1 MMSTESAGEPELSV
15 TLPPSLS
22 EWLDERAATLGMEP
36 EALLVQ
42 LLETHRSAAN
52 LDENWIETLEDRLED
67 VDARAERTDSRVDD
81 VETKLATNVED
92 VRERVLQLRDA
103 VEERAPAEHSHG
115 EFQSLADRI
124 EKLSAAVE
132 AVDSE
137 VQALEGIEES
147 VDRFGDDVESN
158 AGRIDTVENKLDRI
172 ARAVVARNRREAA
185 EADSE
190 ERLKEIRRDANRA
203 GSLEANCASCGEPIR
218 IGLLSEAACPHC
230 ERGFAGLETPS
241 PVLRWFRQPTLT
253 VEGEDEGAPEAEAEA
268 DAGDNGNVEA
278 DSAAGV
284 GQTRPAGGSD
294 E

>member
-1 MMSTESAGEPELSV
+1 MATESAGDPKLSV

-42 LLETHRSAAN
+42 LLETHRSAAD

-67 VDARAERTDSRVDD
+67 VDARVERTDSRVDD

-115 EFQSLADRI
+115 EFRSLADRI
-124 EKLSAAVE
+124 DELSTALEAVE
-132 AVDSE
+132 SE
-137 VQALEGIEES
+137 VQALEGLEES
-147 VDRFGDDVESN
+147 VDRFGDAVESN
-158 AGRIDTVENKLDRI
+158 ADRIDTAESKLDRI

-190 ERLKEIRRDANRA
+190 ERLHGIRRDANRTGA
-203 GSLEANCASCGEPIR
+203 FEANCASCGEPIR

-230 ERGFAGLETPS
+230 ERGFDGLETPS
-241 PVLRWFRQPTLT
+241 SVLRWFKRPTLT
-253 VEGEDEGAPEAEAEA
+253 VVDDGEGAPEAEAEA
-268 DAGDNGNVEA
+268 GDGDGGNVEA

>member
-1 MMSTESAGEPELSV
+1 MATESAGDPKLSV

-42 LLETHRSAAN
+42 LLETHRSAAD
-52 LDENWIETLEDRLED
+52 LDENWIETLEDRLDD
-67 VDARAERTDSRVDD
+67 VDARVERTDSRVDD

-115 EFQSLADRI
+115 EFRSLADRI
-124 EKLSAAVE
+124 EELSTAVE
-132 AVDSE
+132 SVESE
-137 VQALEGIEES
+137 VQALEGLGES

-158 AGRIDTVENKLDRI
+158 AGRIDTVEDKLDRI

-185 EADSE
+185 ETDSE
-190 ERLKEIRRDANRA
+190 ERLRGIRRDANRA

-230 ERGFAGLETPS
+230 DREFAGLETPS
-241 PVLRWFRQPTLT
+241 SVLRWFRRPTLT
-253 VEGEDEGAPEAEAEA
+253 VEGDDGEAPEAGAA
-268 DAGDNGNVEA
+268 DDDADVEA
-278 DSAAGV
+278 DSAAGA
-284 GQTRPAGGSD
+284 GPTRPAGGSD